1 MKKLLMLALLLPAIA
16 LAQYQ
21 MTGQVS
27 VNVPWLKLK
36 SSTNPAYIVSLPA
49 VTVPFIVT
57 GFPTLLACQV
67 YNPFFD
73 FTNFT
78 FDGLPVPLM
87 VTGFTC
93 QVQP

>member
-16 LAQYQ
+16 LAQYEAVV
-21 MTGQVS
+21 QVTIS
-27 VNVPWLKLK
+27 VPWLKLK
-36 SSTNPAYIVSLPA
+36 SSINPNYIVSMPP
-49 VTVPFIVT
+49 VTVPFLVT
-57 GFPTLLACQV
+57 GIPTLAACQA
-67 YNPFFD
+67 YIPFFD